1 MDIYIDRAIEL
12 GRLIPLGAP
21 DLSLPL
27 GAHPFYAVSPGQA
40 RTEALALR
48 AAVYCGVTDVLQF
61 VASPWGDG
69 PDAPTAPAAPGA
81 SAATDPTPD
90 LRWVQLHDL
99 LHAPLDALPQVAFDT
114 DRLRTEPL
122 GRDAA
127 RARGL
132 TWRTGP
138 DGQVAITLDPEASP
152 RLLAGVRCESQQI
165 TLSVTTRTGRAPQ
178 GLLVS
183 LDELTPDARTEALR
197 LMSERHDAL
206 SELDALHALHPTLR
220 LISRARNGH
229 RERADAH
236 TVQQA
241 MARHRE
247 RADTELRTLLDALR
261 QAG

>member
-1 MDIYIDRAIEL
+1 MDIYIDRVIEL
-12 GRLIPLGAP
+12 GRLLPLGAP

-27 GAHPFYAVSPGQA
+27 GTHPFYVVTPGQA
-40 RTEALALR
+40 QAEALALR

-61 VASPWGDG
+61 VAAPWADA
-69 PDAPTAPAAPGA
+69 PDATAAVDAA
-81 SAATDPTPD
+81 PD

-114 DRLRTEPL
+114 ERLRTEPL

-138 DGQVAITLDPEASP
+138 DGQVAISPDPEASP
-152 RLLAGVRCESQQI
+152 RLLAGVRCESQQL

-178 GLLVS
+178 GLQVS

-197 LMSERHDAL
+197 LMSERHAAL

-220 LISRARNGH
+220 LISRARHGH
-229 RERADAH
+229 RERADAQ

-247 RADTELRTLLDALR
+247 RADTELRSLLDALR